1 MLWGCSVF
9 AVLFLMVMLRNQF
22 RKQHCIP
29 QTSEL
34 PTTIISFMEG
44 FFLLDCVLVWLMI
57 DYWSPVQL

>member
-1 MLWGCSVF
+1 
-9 AVLFLMVMLRNQF
+9 MLRNQF